1 MTTENH
7 PTTIIFRRGI
17 VLTMEPG
24 RAELYDTDV
33 LVEDGRITAVGTGLE
48 APATALEI
56 DAAGGILMPGMIDT
70 HRHMWQT
77 AQRGYGSDWTL
88 TNYFYFYYINHVHAF
103 RPEDVYAGNLLA
115 ALESMNAGVTTTVDW
130 SHGLRTTAHADAA
143 ADALDRVPGRF
154 VLAYGN
160 HAQAPWEWSTTGEFR
175 DFADRRGTTGLRTL
189 QLAFDMSADPAFP
202 ERAVFDVAR
211 DLGLRITTHAGV
223 WGGSDDAGLRRMAD
237 HGVLDDRITYVHTGS
252 LSEDSYQRIAATG
265 GHVSVAT
272 ESESAAGQGYSPTR
286 RLRRHGIRTSLSTD
300 SSVLVS
306 GDMFH
311 AMRAALG
318 ADRALGHLEAHAAG
332 GTVTD
337 NELRAS
343 DVIRYA
349 TLGGAE
355 AIGLDDRIGS
365 ITVGKRADLV
375 LIKNDRNPAMFPI
388 IHPAGHVVQQA
399 GTGDVHTVL
408 VDGRLVKKDGVL
420 LLGARLAEARRLVA
434 DSVGRLRDGMD
445 EAAWNAGLRPDRPD
459 VELVHNPYH
468 YGRNAE

>member
-1 MTTENH
+1 MT
-7 PTTIIFRRGI
+7 IYQQKSVVFRRAI

-24 RAELYDTDV
+24 RDALHDTDV
-33 LVEDGRITAVGTGLE
+33 LVQDGRIAAIGAGLD
-48 APATALEI
+48 APASAVEI
-56 DAAGGILMPGMIDT
+56 DAAGGILIPGMIDT

-77 AQRGYGSDWTL
+77 AQRGYGADWTL
-88 TNYFYFYYINHVHAF
+88 TNYFYFYYINHVHRF

-130 SHGLRTTAHADAA
+130 SHGLRTTAYADAA
-143 ADALDRVPGRF
+143 VDALTRVPGRF

-160 HAQAPWEWSTTGEFR
+160 YAQGPWEWSGTKEFR
-175 DFADRRGTTGLRTL
+175 DFVDRRITGNDLL
-189 QLAFDMSADPAFP
+189 SFQIAFDMSTDPAFP
-202 ERAVFDVAR
+202 EQAAFDVAR
-211 DLGLRITTHAGV
+211 ELDVRVNTHAGV

-237 HGVLDDRITYVHTGS
+237 HGVLSDRVIYVHTGS

-286 RLRRHGIRTSLSTD
+286 RLRRHGISTSLSTD

-311 AMRAALG
+311 AMRATLG

-332 GTVTD
+332 ATVTD
-337 NELRAS
+337 NELRAD
-343 DVIRYA
+343 DVLRFA
-349 TLGGAE
+349 TRGGAE
-355 AIGLDDRIGS
+355 AIGQDDRIGS
-365 ITVGKRADLV
+365 ITVGRRADLV

-399 GTGDVHTVL
+399 GAGDVHTVV
-408 VDGRLVKKDGVL
+408 VDGTIVKRDGVL
-420 LLGARLAEARRLVA
+420 LLDAQLAEARRVVQE
-434 DSVGRLRDGMD
+434 SVDHLRASMD
-445 EAAWNAGLRPDRPD
+445 EAAWKAGITPDQPD
-459 VELVHNPYH
+459 IALIENPYR
-468 YGRNAE
+468 YGINA

>member
-1 MTTENH
+1 MTTEN
-7 PTTIIFRRGI
+7 PTAIVFRRGI

-24 RAELYDTDV
+24 RPELHDTDV
-33 LVEDGRITAVGTGLE
+33 LVENGRITAVGTGLA
-48 APATALEI
+48 APRSALEI

-77 AQRGYGSDWTL
+77 AQRGYGSDWSL

-130 SHGLRTTAHADAA
+130 SHGLRTTDYADAA
-143 ADALDRVPGRF
+143 VDALTRVPGRF

-160 HAQAPWEWSTTGEFR
+160 YAQGPWEWSATREFR
-175 DFADRRGTTGLRTL
+175 DFVDRRITGEDLL
-189 QLAFDMSADPAFP
+189 SFQIAFDMSADPAFP
-202 ERAVFDVAR
+202 EKAVFDVAR
-211 DLGLRITTHAGV
+211 ELDVRITTHAGV

-237 HGVLDDRITYVHTGS
+237 HGVLSDRITYVHTGS
-252 LSEDSYQRIAATG
+252 LSDDSYQRIAATG
-265 GHVSVAT
+265 GNVSVAT

-286 RLRRHGIRTSLSTD
+286 RLRRHGITTSLSTD

-311 AMRAALG
+311 AMRATLG
-318 ADRALGHLEAHAAG
+318 ADRALGHIEAHAAG
-332 GTVTD
+332 ETVTD
-337 NELRAS
+337 NELRAA
-343 DVIRYA
+343 DVLRYA

-355 AIGLDDRIGS
+355 AIGLADRIGS
-365 ITVGKRADLV
+365 IAVGKRADLV

-399 GTGDVHTVL
+399 NAGDVHTVL

-420 LLGARLAEARRLVA
+420 LLDTRLAEARRAVR
-434 DSVGRLRDGMD
+434 DSVDRLRDGMD
-445 EAAWNAGLRPDRPD
+445 EAAWNAGLTPSRPDIALID
-459 VELVHNPYH
+459 NPYH
-468 YGRNAE
+468 YGNHAG